1 MKNFYSC
8 SSHLARFNSLF
19 TRAIL
24 VAFLSFFATINSDA
38 QCNNV
43 TSGGS
48 IGSNQSGCSPFDPS
62 TITNV
67 AWPTGG
73 SGNIQYMWLFKNATT
88 GWNFQT
94 VSGAS
99 SASYDPGPLTETTT
113 FRRCSRRNGCTSWDG
128 ETNDVTITI
137 TGNCNPS
144 GPQALNCTGQFSW
157 TANWSLNGCTVNSE
171 VLFVDGGTFN
181 IALPSA
187 MSSNNIVINS
197 IHTSSYDGYCNR
209 QNVTQPNE
217 KWKIVFFKNGNVV
230 GQTGYTTDIQDF
242 VVENT
247 RFNNFSGFNLPN
259 GADQMRLVHFEDPTF
274 GNGPDNSSPNSVRPS
289 GVCINYTIQNTCNN
303 ITDGGIIGTSANGC
317 APFDVHITST
327 TLPSGG
333 SGNIEYM
340 WLYKNASTNWEFQT
354 VPNANGPSLDYGLIN
369 QTTTFRRCSRRT
381 TCTAWDGETN
391 DVTITITGNCNPDE
405 ICLVTGY
412 QSTTGRIFW
421 IPNFGTDFRSADSD
435 PLVIHKF
442 DNGAA
447 RMFGTIERI
456 SNPNARFYVNMWFDT
471 KSTFAQWSM
480 MGLSAHSPQWGDEST
495 WTFYKFSETIPS
507 TLTGQGSLTGTNLV
521 LTNQVAAYGF
531 QLGNGANALNANDNG
546 LSVWFSYTGSASGHG
561 DINGSYDCE
570 AGCPGVCA
578 SDTTPP
584 VFQNVPPNVTI
595 SCTNGNP
602 PVVNPT
608 ASDDCDTNVDI
619 QFEQNIIGED
629 FPDTTHCQIFDAGAG
644 HTLWISSELRNA
656 LGLTS
661 NNFVSITPGSFKKFE
676 DGSIKITGIVQSAS
690 NPNKKFEYTA
700 HYHLKRTYEEWTAI
714 PNPNTSTGFRAE
726 KLDAGTTITL
736 GFEYFDWHYYEMN
749 PSVPN
754 TLVGLGDLAGVN
766 LTISHFPE
774 DYRYAA
780 QLGENASLQS
790 YGLGFS
796 SWILLQGD
804 VFGNHI
810 TDHGDFNFNI
820 ENCSNPDATV
830 DCDDNYMIVREWT
843 ATDNCGNQSVA
854 TQTIT
859 VVGDQ
864 VPPTFDNL
872 PGNQTVAC
880 GELPTIEELGV
891 TASDNCD
898 PSVIVTGSY
907 QDQGSGCEYVR
918 VYTWVATDDCG
929 NQITASRTF
938 TRSDDEEPV
947 LMNLPNGG
955 TAVCGNLP
963 VPGSFAV
970 TAEDECAG
978 SVPVQV
984 SFVDGGSGCNL
995 TRTFTW
1001 TATDPCGNMVTAS
1014 VVFNVLDN
1022 TAPVINNV
1030 PNDITLECGTP
1041 APNAQVTAQDLCDN
1055 NVVPVL
1061 TTQIQTQACGFKLIR
1076 TWTATDDCG
1085 NVSTEEQIITYIDT
1099 QDPYIVNEP
1108 SDMEAICGSVIP
1120 VVAPTFDDSCDE
1132 ELQVVFTQTQE
1143 PFGCTYKIIRKWV
1156 ATDDCGNDVMAQQI
1170 ITIVDNVPP
1179 IIVNVPANI
1188 TVNCD
1193 AIPAPASNVSASD
1206 ECDLSVNVVFGQST
1220 QNLACGFVITRTWTA
1235 TDDCG
1240 NTASASQLITVTDTK
1255 KPIING
1261 VPADVIASCDNIPA
1275 VPTNVTAS
1283 DICDSNVIP
1292 TFSQTIIPGDPSTG
1306 GCTYTIVRTWTAVD
1320 DCGNTETKSYSI
1332 IVSDNTPP
1340 TLQNAPANTT
1350 AECSSLPTA
1359 PELFATDNCT
1369 EGLIPAVLNVQIV
1382 PVSACSYNI
1391 IRTWTAT
1398 DDCGNTASV
1407 VQTISVTD
1415 STAPVFDN
1423 APANVTVQC
1432 GNIPA
1437 VPVVTASDLCDATAE
1452 VSFFEMPF
1460 GSGCNYTIQR
1470 VWIASDDCGN
1480 SAVHTQIITVTD
1492 NLPPTLNGVPAN
1504 TQVLCNA
1511 IPAAPVVTAS
1521 DACDTNVPVT
1531 FSEQIGTGCPYTITR
1546 TWTATDDC
1554 GNVASATQVI
1564 TVIDNAAP
1572 TLNGVPANTQV
1583 LCNAIP
1589 SAPVVTAS
1597 DACDT
1602 NVPVTFSE
1610 QVGTGCPYTITR
1622 TWTATDDCGNVASA
1636 TQVITVVDNAAP
1648 TLNGVPANTQ
1658 VLCNAIPS
1666 APVVTASDACDT
1678 NVPVTF
1684 SEQVGTGCP
1693 YTITRTW
1700 TAADDCGNVASATQ
1714 VITVIDN
1721 AAPTLNGVPA
1731 NTQVLCNAI
1740 PAAPVVTASD
1750 ACDTNVPVT
1759 FSEQVGTGCPYT
1771 ITRTWTAT
1779 DDCGNVAS
1787 ATQVITVIDNAAPT
1801 LNGVPANTQVLCNA
1815 IPSAPVVTAS
1825 DACDTNVP
1833 VTFSEQVGTG
1843 CPYTIT
1849 RTWTAT
1855 DDCGNVASATQVITV
1870 IDNAAPTLNGVPA
1883 NTQVLCNAIP
1893 SAPVV
1898 TASDACDTNVPV
1910 TFSEQVGTGCPY
1922 TITRTWTATDDCGN
1936 VASATQVI
1944 TVIDEVSP
1952 ELIGVP
1958 LDATVECGSIPAVP
1972 AVAAFDECSG
1982 ALQVSFNE
1990 SVLPA
1995 NCGYI
2000 LQRFWT
2006 ATDNCGNTIS
2016 DIQVIT
2022 VVDET
2027 DPYFTFVPQDVTI
2040 LCTEALPTDSATA
2053 ADICDP
2059 LVSVEFIDLETE
2071 LACGSLITR
2080 TWTATDEC
2088 GNTSSAIQSIII
2100 TDVEGPVV
2108 TEPLEE
2114 VIQLECG
2121 SALPTDEP
2129 VFEDECGLIA
2139 DVVYSENTVDQSC
2152 GYDVVRTWEATDNC
2166 GNSTQFVQTVEIRD
2180 TQDPIITGQIQ
2191 VETQCNVPYESL
2203 VDISDNCD
2211 TDLDITVNELMVS
2224 GGCAGVII
2232 RTFTAT
2238 DDCGN
2243 SATFQQFIT
2252 LIDETA
2258 PTALNAPADTTIQ
2271 CGQSIPAVATVTF
2284 EDNCNGPVTTTFNES
2299 SEDTD
2304 CGEIITRVWTAL
2316 DECENLATVTQVI
2329 TVTDSIAPVISNV
2342 PSDLNLECGS
2352 AIPPVATTV
2361 TAFDA
2366 CNGVLQVSVTEA
2378 TNQVECGFEIV
2389 RTYSATD
2396 NCDNVASVS
2405 QTITVIDTQAPFI
2418 DGAVE
2423 NITVACDD
2431 IPAAPVFTATDLC
2444 DTSVPVIFSEQTS
2457 VGCPYTITRRWTA
2470 ADDCGNEVELVQIIN
2485 VIDTVLPTFDPYPLF
2500 AVISCDAFENY
2511 TLTASDNCDGDVEVE
2526 VISEVLFSGSCVA
2539 NVERLYQ
2546 ATDNCGNSVIV
2557 SQIIQ
2562 LVDTTVPQLFNVPA
2576 NTTITCGSPVPAVP
2590 TNITATDN
2598 CDADVTITFT
2608 QTQTNTFC
2616 PYDIVR
2622 TWTAVDNCGNVTTGI
2637 QVITVTVEIEPNTI
2651 FKTYPNPA
2659 EKEFTFE
2666 FSTPTNATVFGGV
2679 YDITGREIIR
2689 LMQGPADGGRL
2700 YKQQIPVNALRAGTY
2715 TVMMRVDGEVY
2726 NQKLVIINR

>member
-128 ETNDVTITI
+128 ETNDITITI

-171 VLFVDGGTFN
+171 VLFADGGTFN

-187 MSSNNIVINS
+187 MSTNNIVINS

-495 WTFYKFSETIPS
+495 WTFYKFSVTIPS

-843 ATDNCGNQSVA
+843 ATDNCGNETVA

-1398 DDCGNTASV
+1398 DDCGNAASV

-1511 IPAAPVVTAS
+1511 IPA
-1521 DACDTNVPVT
+1521 
-1531 FSEQIGTGCPYTITR
+1531 
-1546 TWTATDDC
+1546 
-1554 GNVASATQVI
+1554 
-1564 TVIDNAAP
+1564 
-1572 TLNGVPANTQV
+1572 
-1583 LCNAIP
+1583 
-1589 SAPVVTAS
+1589 
-1597 DACDT
+1597 
-1602 NVPVTFSE
+1602 
-1610 QVGTGCPYTITR
+1610 
-1622 TWTATDDCGNVASA
+1622 
-1636 TQVITVVDNAAP
+1636 
-1648 TLNGVPANTQ
+1648 
-1658 VLCNAIPS
+1658 
-1666 APVVTASDACDT
+1666 
-1678 NVPVTF
+1678 
-1684 SEQVGTGCP
+1684 
-1693 YTITRTW
+1693 
-1700 TAADDCGNVASATQ
+1700 
-1714 VITVIDN
+1714 
-1721 AAPTLNGVPA
+1721 
-1731 NTQVLCNAI
+1731 
-1740 PAAPVVTASD
+1740 
-1750 ACDTNVPVT
+1750 
-1759 FSEQVGTGCPYT
+1759 
-1771 ITRTWTAT
+1771 
-1779 DDCGNVAS
+1779 
-1787 ATQVITVIDNAAPT
+1787 
-1801 LNGVPANTQVLCNA
+1801 
-1815 IPSAPVVTAS
+1815 
-1825 DACDTNVP
+1825 
-1833 VTFSEQVGTG
+1833 
-1843 CPYTIT
+1843 
-1849 RTWTAT
+1849 
-1855 DDCGNVASATQVITV
+1855 
-1870 IDNAAPTLNGVPA
+1870 
-1883 NTQVLCNAIP
+1883 
-1893 SAPVV
+1893 APVV

-2059 LVSVEFIDLETE
+2059 LVSVEFIDVETE

-2299 SEDTD
+2299 SVDTD

-2526 VISEVLFSGSCVA
+2526 VISEVLFSGSCLA
-2539 NVERLYQ
+2539 NVERMYQ

-2562 LVDTTVPQLFNVPA
+2562 LVDNTVPQLFNVPA

>member
-1531 FSEQIGTGCPYTITR
+1531 FSEQ
-1546 TWTATDDC
+1546 
-1554 GNVASATQVI
+1554 
-1564 TVIDNAAP
+1564 
-1572 TLNGVPANTQV
+1572 
-1583 LCNAIP
+1583 
-1589 SAPVVTAS
+1589 
-1597 DACDT
+1597 
-1602 NVPVTFSE
+1602 
-1610 QVGTGCPYTITR
+1610 
-1622 TWTATDDCGNVASA
+1622 
-1636 TQVITVVDNAAP
+1636 
-1648 TLNGVPANTQ
+1648 
-1658 VLCNAIPS
+1658 
-1666 APVVTASDACDT
+1666 
-1678 NVPVTF
+1678 
-1684 SEQVGTGCP
+1684 
-1693 YTITRTW
+1693 
-1700 TAADDCGNVASATQ
+1700 
-1714 VITVIDN
+1714 
-1721 AAPTLNGVPA
+1721 
-1731 NTQVLCNAI
+1731 
-1740 PAAPVVTASD
+1740 
-1750 ACDTNVPVT
+1750 
-1759 FSEQVGTGCPYT
+1759 
-1771 ITRTWTAT
+1771 
-1779 DDCGNVAS
+1779 
-1787 ATQVITVIDNAAPT
+1787 
-1801 LNGVPANTQVLCNA
+1801 
-1815 IPSAPVVTAS
+1815 
-1825 DACDTNVP
+1825 
-1833 VTFSEQVGTG
+1833 
-1843 CPYTIT
+1843 
-1849 RTWTAT
+1849 
-1855 DDCGNVASATQVITV
+1855 
-1870 IDNAAPTLNGVPA
+1870 
-1883 NTQVLCNAIP
+1883 
-1893 SAPVV
+1893 
-1898 TASDACDTNVPV
+1898 
-1910 TFSEQVGTGCPY
+1910 VGTGCPY